1 MDKGFG
7 LLLLLYFHLAAI
19 SKGEIRCHCN
29 ESGCVSTGYMCK
41 SHSGTCYTL
50 VHTEQSQSNTETEV
64 SVHGCVDGLR
74 MAHRSLCN
82 SALTEETRQKTN
94 RLLVGSS
101 SSSLPFLL
109 RCCQKDM
116 CNYMKKIDRLHFV
129 TNTQSNESILRGRKQ
144 NQMSYTGNYPE
155 RNENADLWF
164 KAAVIAVPIAGGF
177 ILIVLVLVAVRM
189 LRSDGQRHRR
199 LVADR
204 RGRSLT
210 KAQLYVADHFN
221 DKEHGFASPSF
232 AEKAVHLYKDV
243 NSKVDRDG
251 KMYERV
257 RDIQQKLAPSVIV
270 WGTQAKRDFA
280 TVV

>member
-7 LLLLLYFHLAAI
+7 LLLLLYLHLAAI
-19 SKGEIRCHCN
+19 TKGEIRCHCN

-41 SHSGTCYTL
+41 SHTGTCYTL
-50 VHTEQSQSNTETEV
+50 VHTDQSQTNTETEV

-82 SALTEETRQKTN
+82 SALTEENLQQ
-94 RLLVGSS
+94 SS
-101 SSSLPFLL
+101 RSMGGSSLPLL
-109 RCCQKDM
+109 LMCCKKDM
-116 CNYMKKIDRLHFV
+116 CNYMKKFDRLHFV
-129 TNTQSNESILRGRKQ
+129 MNAHSNGSILRGRKQ

-155 RNENADLWF
+155 RNENRDLWF

-177 ILIVLVLVAVRM
+177 ILILLVLVAVRM
-189 LRSDGQRHRR
+189 LRSDSQRHRR

-221 DKEHGFASPSF
+221 DKDHGFASPSF

-257 RDIQQKLAPSVIV
+257 RDKDIQQKLSPSVIV